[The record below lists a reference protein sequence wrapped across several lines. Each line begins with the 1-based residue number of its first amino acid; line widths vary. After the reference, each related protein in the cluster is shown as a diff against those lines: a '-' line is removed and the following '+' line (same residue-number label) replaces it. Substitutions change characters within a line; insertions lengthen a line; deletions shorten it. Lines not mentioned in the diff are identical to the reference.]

1 MNWHKMTPS
10 ERYKVLEEEKKI
22 QFKEKAELDRT
33 ETLSLKAGWD
43 RYCLMFLCVGMLI
56 VVVKLHETHLGEDLY
71 EKQTSLMEELW
82 SKKDVVTES
91 GKNIHFS
98 ARTDATVGSF
108 VVRILEVLPLCLF
121 RNTTMTVSGKILR
134 IPTTTGSSLATENP
148 WLLQRSRYMKPKQK
162 PKTVKDLTTRL
173 DDDVVVNKTELLSP
187 QCDGVRYKPPR

>member
-1 MNWHKMTPS
+1 MNWHKLTPS

-43 RYCLMFLCVGMLI
+43 RYCLMFLSVGMLI
-56 VVVKLHETHLGEDLY
+56 VVVKLHETHLGDDLY

-98 ARTDATVGSF
+98 ARTDTTVGSF
-108 VVRILEVLPLCLF
+108 VVRILDISTFYLF
-121 RNTTMTVSGKILR
+121 RNTIMTVSGEILR
-134 IPTTTGSSLATENP
+134 ILTITGSSLATENLWP
-148 WLLQRSRYMKPKQK
+148 PQRSRCIKPKKK
-162 PKTVKDLTTRL
+162 PKTVKMITR
-173 DDDVVVNKTELLSP
+173 S
-187 QCDGVRYKPPR
+187 